1 MGCLAKILKKKN
13 LLKTVRYLARYLA
26 QEMAGKTNNKIG
38 RQNRQD
44 AIEADIVDKYLINNL
59 SREKINIDYYIDQ
72 KASLKKKLQTWNR
85 ETVQI
90 EVKPKN
96 NLVIQLNTA
105 AFQFIVQK
113 LLPFLTQNEQ
123 LEIELK
129 QTLDDMQNII

>member
-1 MGCLAKILKKKN
+1 
-13 LLKTVRYLARYLA
+13 
-26 QEMAGKTNNKIG
+26 MAGKTNNKIG